1 MGKHAYSKVRIA
13 LLLLFDRKFVEDL
26 AIESGFLQRRRKV
39 LPFELLLSSLSAF
52 SKGRAGTFAQ
62 IWREYSKMT
71 GVDVAYKPFHNQLVK
86 PEFETFTQEVAEAAM
101 RKLSFKSCRGRNSAL
116 RKFDDILVQDG
127 SGFCVHNDL
136 KDEFPRRF
144 GNWGGDA
151 ALEVHATMS
160 LLTDQLTR
168 ASITADA
175 APERPHLPSP
185 EELENKLILGDR
197 GYQSHAY
204 GVAVKEAGGDVL
216 IRCQTPNPQTLCYWE
231 DGQKVTPG
239 EPRFFKDLLADSPES
254 NFDLNANYP
263 KLGLKFRTVS
273 LWIKE
278 KCSRVTLMTTLC
290 RRSFPAPKIGELY
303 RARWQIEILFKEM
316 KSHAGLGKWVTRKD
330 SLVRSTIWLSVIVT
344 LVKRFLAHASMR
356 GGNASSTLRCA
367 EILESE
373 MPLLMR
379 QLLVRRGLVGEL
391 EKLMSFLKK
400 HGARAHPRRDRKEG
414 RYSYA
419 FAPIP

>member
-1 MGKHAYSKVRIA
+1 MGKPAYSKVRIA
-13 LLLLFDRKFVEDL
+13 LLSLFDRKFVEDL

-52 SKGRAGTFAQ
+52 SRGRAGTFAQ

-71 GVDVAYKPFHNQLVK
+71 GVDVADKPFHNQLVK
-86 PEFETFTQEVAEAAM
+86 PEFGTFAQEFAEAAM

-160 LLTDQLTR
+160 LLTDQLTH
-168 ASITADA
+168 ASITADS
-175 APERPHLPSP
+175 APERPHLPAP
-185 EELENKLILGDR
+185 EDLKNKLILGDR

-216 IRCQTPNPQTLCYWE
+216 IRCQTPNPQTTCYWQ
-231 DGQKVTPG
+231 DGVKVTPSQT
-239 EPRFFKDLLADSPES
+239 RFFKEMLADSPES
-254 NFDLNANYP
+254 NFDLNASYP
-263 KLGLKFRTVS
+263 KLGLSFRTVS
-273 LWIKE
+273 LWIAE

-290 RRSFPAPKIGELY
+290 RRSFPASKVGELY

-316 KSHAGLGKWVTRKD
+316 KSHAGLGKWVTRKE
-330 SLVRSTIWLSVIVT
+330 SLVRSTVWLSVIVT
-344 LVKRFLAHASMR
+344 LLKRFLAHASMS
-356 GGNASSTLRCA
+356 GGSVCSTLRCA
-367 EILESE
+367 EILKSE
-373 MPLLMR
+373 LPALLGKV
-379 QLLVRRGLVGEL
+379 LVRRGLKGAL
-391 EKLMSFLKK
+391 NKLIYFFRN
-400 HGARAHPRRDRKEG
+400 HGARAHPYRDRTEG